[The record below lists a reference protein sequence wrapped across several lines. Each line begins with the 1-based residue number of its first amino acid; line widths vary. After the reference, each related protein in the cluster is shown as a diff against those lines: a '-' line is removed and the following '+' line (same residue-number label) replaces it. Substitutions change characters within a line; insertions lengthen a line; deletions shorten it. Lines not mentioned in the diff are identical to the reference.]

1 VSFLSR
7 IIVGLFGP
15 LRALRQDDAAAA
27 PVVVATPPNAAP
39 RGRDMWPAK
48 AVAVLDRH
56 AAELRRNPAP
66 PYVAKVDAALAVL
79 KQPMR
84 SHIQAQIG
92 MGQRLRTLREGEN
105 EVAWTFD
112 QYQLA
117 EGDAGIKTVVEAIY
131 SEVYL
136 DVSEDAAASI
146 VRQWE
151 RDFWRRRRRLDFIN
165 SLPAARESHVT
176 EIETGRLIF
185 PRVVELGK
193 GGRIEIERNL
203 CGPIIQ
209 RDPVGMLNRATMVK
223 AGWKLRS
230 GWWIVQAE
238 GVPPEG
244 GGDGGAALP
253 AAFGPGI

>member
-15 LRALRQDDAAAA
+15 QRALRQDDAAAA
-27 PVVVATPPNAAP
+27 PVVVATLPNAAP

-165 SLPAARESHVT
+165 GLPAARESHVT
-176 EIETGRLIF
+176 EIETGRL
-185 PRVVELGK
+185 
-193 GGRIEIERNL
+193 
-203 CGPIIQ
+203 IIQ